1 MKRKSKIV
9 TFTPY
14 TKTECQRL
22 RLIMPGVPSKKQ
34 EFIRLLDRINA
45 PSYVDLMIS
54 LLCKAVNNIAP
65 YEDDQ
70 YNTVRYRK
78 IYDLL
83 SIIKN
88 KRPTW
93 KLAYIA
99 QDIEAFK
106 QKADVLNKVYRGVSF
121 FVRQEMKQ
129 ENHFRLVYKTINS
142 IDLKKGYTKNFR
154 WFKKLKNN
162 LKFVYGRSPKW
173 ALHYQE
179 SALPDLGN
187 LTEDDFN

>member
-1 MKRKSKIV
+1 MKQKSKV
-9 TFTPY
+9 ATFTPY

-99 QDIEAFK
+99 QDVEAFK

-121 FVRQEMKQ
+121 FCATRKEARKSFQ
-129 ENHFRLVYKTINS
+129 T
-142 IDLKKGYTKNFR
+142 DLRDY
-154 WFKKLKNN
+154 
-162 LKFVYGRSPKW
+162 
-173 ALHYQE
+173 
-179 SALPDLGN
+179 
-187 LTEDDFN
+187 

>member
-1 MKRKSKIV
+1 MKRKSKVV

-54 LLCKAVNNIAP
+54 LLCKAVNSIAP

-99 QDIEAFK
+99 QDIK
-106 QKADVLNKVYRGVSF
+106 LSSK
-121 FVRQEMKQ
+121 
-129 ENHFRLVYKTINS
+129 RLMY
-142 IDLKKGYTKNFR
+142 
-154 WFKKLKNN
+154 
-162 LKFVYGRSPKW
+162 
-173 ALHYQE
+173 
-179 SALPDLGN
+179 
-187 LTEDDFN
+187 